1 MTKVLKYCS
10 AFWHLFRVNNLIIII
25 LTVSL
30 LQYFLI
36 VPILNNYGYDNCFST
51 MEWICFVAGI
61 VLIAAGGNCINDC
74 MDITSDVVNKK
85 KHKVIG
91 QTISYNKGMIIYY
104 IITISGLLFAIIPSY
119 GKNMPWI
126 FICFLLCALLLWQYS
141 TLWKKKI
148 LVGNFIIALLSSFVV
163 LFLFLI
169 PVNIFKNINEK
180 IIQELY
186 LFMFCYGGF
195 AFLFTFIRELIKT
208 MEDVRG
214 DARTHCRTIA
224 VVWGIKKT
232 KKIALAFIA
241 IAIIALSFIT
251 IILFVYQ
258 HFFLAIYT
266 GLGLVG
272 PTCLLFYETSII
284 KNSKTCHTPSL
295 LSKIIML
302 LGILSAVFVYRYIF
316 LS

>member
-1 MTKVLKYCS
+1 MTKVLKYC
-10 AFWHLFRVNNLIIII
+10 AACWHLFRVNNLIIII
-25 LTVSL
+25 LTAFL

-36 VPILNNYGYDNCFST
+36 VPTLINYGYDNCFST

-74 MDITSDVVNKK
+74 MDIISDIVNKK
-85 KHKVIG
+85 KNKVIG
-91 QTISYNKGMIIYY
+91 QTISYNRGMIIYY
-104 IITISGLLFAIIPSY
+104 ITTISGLLLSIVPSY
-119 GKNMPWI
+119 EKNMPWI

-141 TLWKKKI
+141 TLWKKKLLI
-148 LVGNFIIALLSSFVV
+148 GNLFIAILSSWVV
-163 LFLFLI
+163 FFLFLI
-169 PVNIFKNINEK
+169 PINIFKGINEN
-180 IIQELY
+180 IIQDFY
-186 LFMFCYGGF
+186 LLMFCYGGL

-232 KKIALAFIA
+232 KQITLAFIA
-241 IAIIALSFIT
+241 IAIITLSFIT

-258 HFFLAIYT
+258 HFFLATYA
-266 GLGLVG
+266 GLGLVC

-284 KNSKTCHTPSL
+284 KNSKTCHKPSL

-302 LGILSAVFVYRYIF
+302 LGILSAVLVY
-316 LS
+316 